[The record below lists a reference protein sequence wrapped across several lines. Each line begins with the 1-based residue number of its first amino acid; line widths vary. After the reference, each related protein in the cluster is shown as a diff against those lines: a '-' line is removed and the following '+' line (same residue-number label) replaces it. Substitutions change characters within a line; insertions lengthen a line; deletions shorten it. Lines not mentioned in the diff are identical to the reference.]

1 MIAGDGSMLS
11 TDYVRKVYDVWSNFY
26 DMFFKKIVHPRI
38 STAIGA
44 LNIMPGERILEVG
57 VGTGLALPLYPSHCK
72 VIGIDLS
79 MDMLKK
85 AKERIQNLDI
95 KNSFLLQ
102 MDAHNLAF
110 PDNSFDY
117 VMAAFVVTVVPDPV
131 RVIKEMKRVCKK
143 DGKIII
149 INHFQS
155 ENRIFAKIE
164 EMVSPI
170 CCRIG
175 WRSDLALEDLV
186 KATDLQIISEYRKNR
201 FDLWRI
207 VLAYNNK

>member
-1 MIAGDGSMLS
+1 MLS
-11 TDYVRKVYDVWSNFY
+11 TEYVRKVYDVWSNFY
-26 DMFFKKIVHPRI
+26 DTFFKRIVHPRI
-38 STAIGA
+38 STAIKA
-44 LNIMPGERILEVG
+44 MNIMPGEKVLEVG
-57 VGTGLALPLYPSHCK
+57 VGTGLALPLYPSYCK
-72 VIGIDLS
+72 VVGIDLS

-85 AKERIQNLDI
+85 AKEKMQNLDI
-95 KNSFLLQ
+95 KNSYLLQ

-131 RVIKEMKRVCKK
+131 KVIMEMKRVCKK
-143 DGKIII
+143 NGKIII

-155 ENRIFAKIE
+155 ENRLFAKIE
-164 EMVSPI
+164 EILSPI

-175 WRSDLALEDLV
+175 WKTDLALDELV
-186 KATDLQIISEYRKNR
+186 KATNLNIISEYRRNK